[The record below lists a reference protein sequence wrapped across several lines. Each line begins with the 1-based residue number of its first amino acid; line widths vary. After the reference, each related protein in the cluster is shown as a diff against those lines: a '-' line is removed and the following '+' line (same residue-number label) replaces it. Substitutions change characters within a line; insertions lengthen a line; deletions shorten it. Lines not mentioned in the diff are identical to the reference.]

1 MKIVVWRDAFVES
14 PCEEDGFSSY
24 LWSSRRNNQK
34 ENNRITSIDIPENE
48 SKRDQID
55 EGVNLQNPKE
65 KQPEMLEHL
74 QKEIP
79 EQADIGAEI
88 GNVQSK
94 RKM

>member
-1 MKIVVWRDAFVES
+1 MKRS
-14 PCEEDGFSSY
+14 GFPAICGPVAEII
-24 LWSSRRNNQK
+24 RRK
-34 ENNRITSIDIPENE
+34 TIEITSIDIPENE